1 MKSEFKNKIIIGD
14 SLEELK
20 KIPNETFDLVFAD
33 PPYNLQLKKLLTRP
47 DRSKVSAVNDKWD
60 QFENFKKYDDFTYK
74 WLAECKRIL
83 KKDGAIWVIGSYHNI
98 FRVGT
103 AIQNLGFWILNDIIW
118 NKTNPMPNFKGNRF
132 TNAHETIIWASKNKT
147 SKYTFN
153 YKAMKIA
160 NDDKQMRSDWL
171 LPICSGNER
180 VKRLGKTFGIK
191 VEIFEIKKNRNLN
204 ISSSRIRD
212 LIKTGEIGTAN
223 DLLGSC
229 HSVIGK
235 VQNGERRGRK
245 LGFPTANIQ
254 FGKCII
260 PCFGVYASRVR
271 ILSAH
276 DKKIYD
282 GATSIGTR
290 PTFGINHPNLEV
302 YIFEFDKDIY
312 GLDIEVE
319 LNFFVRSEITFSDT
333 KALILQMEEDC
344 THIKE
349 LLKGVKK

>member
-1 MKSEFKNKIIIGD
+1 MTQIINYMNADNPITFGSVVAIGNFDGVHIGHQSLIKLIIERAKSKNSNSGILSFEPHPREFFDKHKQSFKIMNTESRRKKLSKTGLDFIIELPFNKSVANMEPSTFIEDILHRKFGITHIIIGQD
-14 SLEELK
+14 
-20 KIPNETFDLVFAD
+20 
-33 PPYNLQLKKLLTRP
+33 
-47 DRSKVSAVNDKWD
+47 
-60 QFENFKKYDDFTYK
+60 FKF
-74 WLAECKRIL
+74 
-83 KKDGAIWVIGSYHNI
+83 G
-98 FRVGT
+98 
-103 AIQNLGFWILNDIIW
+103 
-118 NKTNPMPNFKGNRF
+118 
-132 TNAHETIIWASKNKT
+132 
-147 SKYTFN
+147 
-153 YKAMKIA
+153 KA
-160 NDDKQMRSDWL
+160 R
-171 LPICSGNER
+171 SGNADTL
-180 VKRLGKTFGIK
+180 KRLGKTFGIK

-212 LIKTGEIGTAN
+212 LIKTGEVETAN

-235 VQNGERRGRK
+235 VQTGERIGRK

-271 ILSAH
+271 ILSAY

-312 GLDIEVE
+312 GLEIEVE

-333 KALILQMEEDC
+333 KALIRQMEEDC

>member
-1 MKSEFKNKIIIGD
+1 MFFLDFIIELPFNKSVANMEPSTFIEDILHEKFGITHIIIGQD
-14 SLEELK
+14 
-20 KIPNETFDLVFAD
+20 
-33 PPYNLQLKKLLTRP
+33 
-47 DRSKVSAVNDKWD
+47 
-60 QFENFKKYDDFTYK
+60 FKF
-74 WLAECKRIL
+74 
-83 KKDGAIWVIGSYHNI
+83 G
-98 FRVGT
+98 
-103 AIQNLGFWILNDIIW
+103 
-118 NKTNPMPNFKGNRF
+118 
-132 TNAHETIIWASKNKT
+132 
-147 SKYTFN
+147 
-153 YKAMKIA
+153 KA
-160 NDDKQMRSDWL
+160 R
-171 LPICSGNER
+171 SGNAKMLR
-180 VKRLGKTFGIK
+180 KLGKTFGIK

-212 LIKTGEIGTAN
+212 LIKTGEVETAN

-235 VQNGERRGRK
+235 VQKGEQRGRK

-276 DKKIYD
+276 NKKIYD

-312 GLDIEVE
+312 GLEIEVE

-333 KALILQMEEDC
+333 KALIRQMEEDC